1 MLGLCAAVV
10 SAQQRPRPIQPRHP
24 LTLEEAL
31 RLAEERNPQLQA
43 AQAGVQGS
51 QAAITTARAYRN
63 PDINV
68 GGFGGQRALM
78 ATTPPGA
85 IAGFVVS
92 QPVEP
97 RSLRRARI
105 SAAEQGRESSDY
117 GLAEA
122 RLVVRGH
129 VKQAFYET
137 LRRKS
142 ELDLTWGNLRL
153 IEDLRQRIAAQVN
166 AGEAARL
173 ELTRADA
180 EVAGARIQVQSA
192 ELRLAGALAALQ
204 AAIGVSG
211 ATDWDPQ
218 GAVDEPVVLTSLE
231 DLRGRVLARHPGI
244 AQAEALRRRSGELL
258 NLERAAVKPTPTFW
272 ADVFRQPDA
281 AQYRAGVSFSV
292 PVWDRRAGP
301 IGEAVAAERQA
312 VALAELRRIEVSAA
326 LDRAYRQ
333 YEIAGQ
339 QMQMFEAGTL
349 KSAEAAVEAAE
360 AAFRFGE
367 RGVLEVLDAQR
378 VLRAARQDFLNA
390 QYDRQAALIELEQ
403 LGAVSLRR
411 P

>member
-1 MLGLCAAVV
+1 VLGLCAAVV
-10 SAQQRPRPIQPRHP
+10 NAQQRPRPVHPRHP

-31 RLAEERNPQLQA
+31 QLAEERNPQLQA

-63 PDINV
+63 PEINV
-68 GGFGGQRALM
+68 GGFGGQRALL
-78 ATTPPGA
+78 ATTPAGA
-85 IAGFVVS
+85 ISGFVVS
-92 QPVEP
+92 QPLEP

-105 SAAEQGRESSDY
+105 HAAEQGRESSDY

-122 RLVVRGH
+122 RLAVRGH
-129 VKQAFYET
+129 VKRAFYEA

-142 ELDLTWGNLRL
+142 ELDLTWGNLSL
-153 IEDLRQRIAAQVN
+153 IEDLRQRIAAQVD

-180 EVAGARIQVQSA
+180 EVAGARIQVQSV
-192 ELRLAGALAALQ
+192 ELRLAGTLAALQ

-211 ATDWDPQ
+211 AGDWDPQ
-218 GAVDEPVVLTSLE
+218 GTVDEPVVLTSLE

-244 AQAEALRRRSGELL
+244 AQAEALRRQAGELL
-258 NLERAAVKPTPTFW
+258 NLERAAAKPTPTLW

-281 AQYRAGVSFSV
+281 AQYRAGVSFAV
-292 PVWDRRAGP
+292 PLWDRRAGP

-312 VALAELRRIEVSAA
+312 AALAELRRIEVSAA

-349 KSAEAAVEAAE
+349 KSAEAAVQAAE

-403 LGAVSLRR
+403 LGAVSPRR